1 MTTASPKLSE
11 AQLREMA
18 TPLSIGQPSRDSS
31 WMIAYRKQSGISQ
44 SDLGKKLGVTF
55 QQIQKYEKAVNR
67 IGAGR
72 LFEIANI
79 FGVSVQSFY
88 PDSEE
93 IAQRIK
99 YRTSDAKAVTEFALS
114 VDGWKLF
121 NAFHKITDARRRK
134 MILALIRD
142 LTKE

>member
-1 MTTASPKLSE
+1 
-11 AQLREMA
+11 
-18 TPLSIGQPSRDSS
+18 
-31 WMIAYRKQSGISQ
+31 MIAYRKQSGISQ

-121 NAFHKITDARRRK
+121 NAFHKITDARRQK